1 MRDFSRS
8 HYCGRV
14 READIDHKATVMGW
28 VQTSRDM
35 GGVIFIDL
43 RDRTGVLQVV
53 FDYQNFTEEQFR
65 AVERLR
71 SEYVIA
77 VRGTVRERDEE
88 TYNPKIPTGTV
99 ELKAEEFRVF
109 SEARTLPFPI
119 DDNVNVREDLRIKY
133 RYLDLRRPKM
143 YQNFLLRNKAVKSI
157 RNYLEDHEFMEVE
170 TPVLTKSTPEGAR
183 DYLVPSRIHPGEFY
197 ALPQSPQVFKQLL
210 MVGGFDRYYQ
220 IARCF
225 RDEDLRADR
234 QPEFTQV
241 DMETSF
247 LSKEEIL
254 DLLEDLFKTIFK
266 DALGVEF
273 TKPFPRITYQE
284 AMDSY
289 GTDKPDLR
297 FGMKIVDVTE
307 EVRNSDFKV
316 FVDALKSGGAVRSIN
331 IKGGNAL
338 SRTEIDELTEKAIS
352 YGARGMA
359 WIGIDENRKL
369 RTILTKYFSDADM
382 EALLRKM
389 EVEPGDFLIFCAD
402 RLEVICRTLGAL
414 RLDIGDLLGLRKK
427 NDFKFLMVVD
437 FPQFEYS
444 AEEKRYVAMHHPFTM
459 PLAEDLEK
467 MESDPLSV
475 KAESYDVVLNGI
487 ELGSGSLRIYRPDI
501 QERMFKLL
509 GISDEEIDR
518 RFGHIIQAF
527 QYGTPPHGGFA
538 FGLDRLIMLMAQED
552 SIREVIA
559 FPKNKEAECLLT
571 NAPSPVDDRQ
581 LEDLGIAVTLADGS
595 VKGAPVVRKAEP
607 EETVDIESYA
617 EMSMLYLDDR
627 SRAAFEK
634 HLEQRI
640 DMTADLRALKLERY
654 QPTIQVRPVANA
666 TRRDEVK
673 VEFTAEELFAG
684 TERTEEGY
692 ILVPGIIEEA

>member
-1 MRDFSRS
+1 
-8 HYCGRV
+8 
-14 READIDHKATVMGW
+14 
-28 VQTSRDM
+28 
-35 GGVIFIDL
+35 
-43 RDRTGVLQVV
+43 
-53 FDYQNFTEEQFR
+53 
-65 AVERLR
+65 
-71 SEYVIA
+71 
-77 VRGTVRERDEE
+77 
-88 TYNPKIPTGTV
+88 
-99 ELKAEEFRVF
+99 
-109 SEARTLPFPI
+109 
-119 DDNVNVREDLRIKY
+119 
-133 RYLDLRRPKM
+133 
-143 YQNFLLRNKAVKSI
+143 
-157 RNYLEDHEFMEVE
+157 
-170 TPVLTKSTPEGAR
+170 
-183 DYLVPSRIHPGEFY
+183 
-197 ALPQSPQVFKQLL
+197 

-254 DLLEDLFKTIFK
+254 DLLEDMFKTIFK
-266 DALGVEF
+266 EALGIEF
-273 TKPFPRITYQE
+273 REPFPRMTYQE

-289 GTDKPDLR
+289 GTDKPDMR

-307 EVRNSDFKV
+307 EVRHSRFKV
-316 FVDALKSGGAVRSIN
+316 FADAIKSGGAVRSIN

-359 WIGIDENRKL
+359 WIGIDADRNL
-369 RTILTKYFSDADM
+369 RTILTKYFSGEDM

-389 EVEPGDFLIFCAD
+389 AVEPGDFLIFCAD
-402 RLEVICRTLGAL
+402 RLDVICRTLGSL
-414 RLDIGDLLGLRKK
+414 RLDIGDMLGLRKK
-427 NDFKFLMVVD
+427 DDFKFLMVVD

-444 AEEKRYVAMHHPFTM
+444 AEENRYVAMHHPFTM

-475 KAESYDVVLNGI
+475 KAESYDVVLNGV

-501 QERMFKLL
+501 QERMFRLL
-509 GISDEEIDR
+509 GISEEEIDS

-581 LEDLGIAVTLADGS
+581 LQDLGIAVALADGS
-595 VKGAPVVRKAEP
+595 IKGAVPAAQVEQ
-607 EETVDIESYA
+607 EETRELETYA

-627 SRAAFEK
+627 SRSSFQK
-634 HLEQRI
+634 HL
-640 DMTADLRALKLERY
+640 DHFMDLTADLRALDLGQY
-654 QPTIQVRPVANA
+654 QPTVNVRPRMNA
-666 TRRDEVK
+666 TRRDEVR

-684 TERTEEGY
+684 TDRTEEGY
-692 ILVPGIIEEA
+692 ILVPGIMEEE